1 MKHKT
6 EEQLAFE
13 QWYTET
19 TFDLER
25 SPLGSRDCY
34 LQRRAWEAALAFQNK
49 ASADK
54 PMITGGI
61 LSNLKSVWMNS
72 QVR

>member
-6 EEQLAFE
+6 HEQLAFE
-13 QWYTET
+13 QWYEST

-34 LQRRAWEAALAFQNK
+34 MQRRAWEAALDYAKRQQTQ
-49 ASADK
+49 
-54 PMITGGI
+54 PITGFLRGSI
-61 LSNLKSVWMNS
+61 NPLMTAISGC
-72 QVR
+72 R